1 MPPNVSWIHFWT
13 NCEEVKLAKRNF
25 YTKRLIV
32 AVVFTA
38 IVVFITHLPP
48 EVLPNQPQAS
58 GLDKLQHVVA
68 YGAITFLFILFLKT
82 PCSLLSASLLFIAIL
97 TLGTIDELTQP
108 LVNRTAS
115 FTDLLADIIGFIT
128 VLFLFYLFQKHKR
141 PIRVNVN

>member
-1 MPPNVSWIHFWT
+1 MVDIKNV
-13 NCEEVKLAKRNF
+13 F
-25 YTKRLIV
+25 YTKWLIV

-48 EVLPNQPQAS
+48 EVLPNQLQAS

-68 YGAITFLFILFLKT
+68 YGVITFLFILSLKT
-82 PCSLLSASLLFIAIL
+82 PCSLLSASLLFIAVL

-128 VLFLFYLFQKHKR
+128 VLFFFICFKNTKGQS
-141 PIRVNVN
+141 VSM